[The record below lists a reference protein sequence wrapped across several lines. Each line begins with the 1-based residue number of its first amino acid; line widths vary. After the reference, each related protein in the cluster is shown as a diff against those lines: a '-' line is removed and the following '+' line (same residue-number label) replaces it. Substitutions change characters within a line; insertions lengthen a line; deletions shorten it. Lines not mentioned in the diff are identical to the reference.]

1 MKRAAPKRNSGAFL
15 KAAES
20 PFLQKVAKELELAIT
35 PGKQKW
41 LDAVAAFH
49 AQPYGEEEL
58 AYIPGQLVQ
67 CTFPHNDPGDVPEW
81 SRSTPWLTVSIRPG
95 YKTDSKTGKR
105 VCVGYP
111 FGTVPRLLM
120 FHIMTQ
126 VEHTKN
132 RADMT
137 VMEKRTIHLGQS
149 FAGFLRNIG
158 MNPDNG
164 SGKRSDRTR
173 CEDQVERTVRS
184 ILSFDRHTET
194 ENYKSEGWLNMP
206 VSSRGEFFWDVKRPE
221 QGSLW
226 TSYIVLSEELYGA
239 MISSPVPLDYAAI
252 RALKDSALHLDLYAW
267 CLYRSH
273 LLSKGKK
280 AALVVPWNSFMMQL
294 GTAYKHVRQFRAKVK
309 KEFPNVSP
317 FLRHLTV
324 KLTLKGVE
332 IHPPKHPVIAPRH
345 LQAGK

>member
-1 MKRAAPKRNSGAFL
+1 MPNVTQKRSGEGLTKVAD
-15 KAAES
+15 S
-20 PFLQKVAKELELAIT
+20 HFLQNVAKEMQIT
-35 PGKQKW
+35 PAKEKW
-41 LDAVAAFH
+41 LDSVSLFN

-58 AYIPGQLVQ
+58 AYMPGQLVQ
-67 CTFPHNDPGDVPEW
+67 CTFPHDDPGNVPEW

-95 YKTDSKTGKR
+95 YKTDHKTGQR

-120 FHIMTQ
+120 FHIMTE

-132 RADMT
+132 RTDMT
-137 VMEKRTIHLGQS
+137 LLEKRTIRLGES
-149 FAGFLRNIG
+149 FAAFLRTIG
-158 MNPDNG
+158 MNPENG
-164 SGKRSDRTR
+164 SGKRSDRHR
-173 CEDQVERTVRS
+173 CQDQVERTVRA
-184 ILSFDRHTET
+184 ILSFDRSTV
-194 ENYKSEGWLNMP
+194 NDSFRSEGWLNMP

-239 MISSPVPLDYAAI
+239 IIASPVPLDYIAI

-267 CLYRSH
+267 FLYRAH

-280 AALVVPWNSFMMQL
+280 PSLLVPWNSFMMQL
-294 GTAYKHVRQFRAKVK
+294 GTSYKVARQFRARVK
-309 KEFPNVSP
+309 KEFPNVAP

-324 KLTLKGVE
+324 RLTVKGIEV
-332 IHPPKHPVIAPRH
+332 HPPKQPVIPPRQ
-345 LQAGK
+345 LPASR